1 LSLLEAGNAS
11 SSVNF
16 EKTKTDG
23 TRMHLFSEFI
33 TNEVIKYEN
42 KNKRKM
48 EMKRGKKEKKQP
60 LG

>member
-1 LSLLEAGNAS
+1 
-11 SSVNF
+11 
-16 EKTKTDG
+16 
-23 TRMHLFSEFI
+23 
-33 TNEVIKYEN
+33 VIKYEN